1 MWPSLLSSLVL
12 VGAGLIAGWVNT
24 LAGAGGLVAI
34 PALLLTGL
42 SPHTAN
48 GTLRLA
54 IIAQS
59 VVGAASFRRAERL
72 PGRPLLVF
80 LPIIIVGGAAGT
92 LLATSLSERVLGAL
106 ELGVLVVM
114 ALGLLVRPSW
124 FLPAAAEEPRPLS
137 IGPALGLL
145 AAGFYGGLVQAGVG
159 LLLLAVL
166 CGLLRFD
173 LVRGNAIKLAG
184 TLSFNVVSLVIF
196 ALAGQVEWRRGLLLS
211 LGSIVGA
218 ALAVRFALRRGQDAI
233 RWVLIVAVL
242 AAVVAIILRAR

>member
-1 MWPSLLSSLVL
+1 MWPSALYSLVL
-12 VGAGLIAGWVNT
+12 VGAGLVAGWVNT

-72 PGRPLLVF
+72 PGRPLATI
-80 LPIIIVGGAAGT
+80 LPIIIAGLAAGT
-92 LLATSLSERVLGAL
+92 LVATRLSSAALGAL

-124 FLPAAAEEPRPLS
+124 FVPAAEEVPRPLS
-137 IGPALGLL
+137 AAAAIGLL
-145 AAGFYGGLVQAGVG
+145 LAGFYGGLVQAGVG

-184 TLSFNVVSLVIF
+184 TLSFNVVSLTIF
-196 ALAGQVEWRRGLLLS
+196 ALAGQVEWRRGALLS
-211 LGSIVGA
+211 AGSIAGA
-218 ALAVRFALRRGQDAI
+218 ALAVRFALRRGQEAI
-233 RWVLIVAVL
+233 RWVLIAAVL
-242 AAVVAIILRAR
+242 AAVVAILLRSR

>member
-12 VGAGLIAGWVNT
+12 FGAGLIAGWVNT

-34 PALLLTGL
+34 PALLLAGL

-48 GTLRLA
+48 GTLRMA

-59 VVGAASFRRAERL
+59 VVGAASFRRAQRL
-72 PGRPLLVF
+72 PGRPLLVL
-80 LPIIIVGGAAGT
+80 LPIIIAGGAVGT
-92 LLATSLSERVLGAL
+92 LLATSLSARVLGAL

-114 ALGLLVRPSW
+114 AFGLLVRPTW
-124 FLPAAAEEPRPLS
+124 FVPAATEEPRPLS
-137 IGPALGLL
+137 AAAALGLL

-166 CGLLRFD
+166 CGQLRFD

-211 LGSIVGA
+211 LGSIAGA
-218 ALAVRFALRRGQDAI
+218 GLAVRFALRRGQEAI
-233 RWVLIVAVL
+233 RWVLIFVVL
-242 AAVVAIILRAR
+242 AAVVAILLRSR